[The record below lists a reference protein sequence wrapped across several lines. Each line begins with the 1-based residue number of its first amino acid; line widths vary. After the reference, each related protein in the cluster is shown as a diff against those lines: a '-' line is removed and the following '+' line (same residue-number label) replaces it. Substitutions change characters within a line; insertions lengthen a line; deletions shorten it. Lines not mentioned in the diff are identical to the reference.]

1 MENLIEGELKA
12 GAKVVVVED
21 LISTGGSSLKAVEA
35 VRRHG
40 AEVLG
45 MVAIYTHGFPD
56 AVTSFEKAG
65 VRLITLS
72 DYNAVLQEAAKTGYI
87 SASDQEVLREWRES
101 PSTWMGKSK

>member
-72 DYNAVLQEAAKTGYI
+72 NYNAVLQEAAKTGYI
-87 SASDQEVLREWRES
+87 SDSDQEVLREWRES
-101 PSTWMGKSK
+101 PSTWTGKSK